1 MSFNI
6 GLSGLYAANK
16 QLDVT
21 GNNIAN
27 VNTTG
32 FKSSRAEFADVYS
45 GANRLG
51 VGKNQVGGG
60 VRLANISQQFKQ
72 GDINTT
78 GNVLDMGIQ
87 GQGFFVLSDNGSRVY
102 TRAGAFQPDKNNF
115 VVTSDG
121 LRLQGYA
128 ADGTGKI
135 QKGVLTDL
143 KIDTSALQPKATSL
157 IDQGI
162 NLNSSATS
170 IPFQVYDNTT
180 PPTMAAFD
188 PTDPSTYQRATTSTV
203 QDADG
208 VDHTMQQFYRK
219 TGTNEWTMYTLIDGR
234 NPYDPGS
241 TTPLSG
247 TVDYNSDGT
256 ISAMTAS
263 TTGVPAG
270 ASYTVKNGGFSIDGW
285 VPATQDPVSGDW
297 VASGA
302 AGTVQDQGVTSPALV
317 ANKPFDPSDESTYT
331 RSFPTKVYDS
341 QGNEHTMEQFYRK
354 TGTNEWTMYTLVDG
368 RNPFDPASTQPL
380 TGTINFNSDGSV
392 NSMTADNTG
401 HPAGSSFTVVNNTFS
416 MIGWVPAAEDASGN
430 WSSNGAVGDE
440 AGMKMSMASTT
451 SYNTETA
458 RMSQSQDGYATGIL
472 SNLSIDATGVLF
484 ATFSNGQSRAVGQ
497 VALASFA
504 NEQGLQQIGGTR
516 WTETYNSGIPGID
529 SPKTGTLGA
538 IESNSLEGSNVN
550 LTQELVELIKA
561 QSNYQANAKTIS
573 TESTIMQTIIQMA

>member
-32 FKSSRAEFADVYS
+32 FKSSRAEFADVYA

-51 VGKNQVGGG
+51 VGKNQIGNG
-60 VRLANISQQFKQ
+60 VRLAAVSQQFTQ
-72 GDINTT
+72 GDVNNT

-102 TRAGAFQPDKNNF
+102 TRAGAFQADKDNF

-128 ADGTGKI
+128 ADSNGKI
-135 QKGVLTDL
+135 QKGVLSDL
-143 KIDTSALQPKATSL
+143 QIDTSSLQPKATTL

-162 NLNSSATS
+162 NLNSSATD
-170 IPFQVYDNTT
+170 IPLEID
-180 PPTMAAFD
+180 
-188 PTDPSTYQRATTSTV
+188 
-203 QDADG
+203 DG
-208 VDHTMQQFYRK
+208 
-219 TGTNEWTMYTLIDGR
+219 TGTM
-234 NPYDPGS
+234 
-241 TTPLSG
+241 
-247 TVDYNSDGT
+247 
-256 ISAMTAS
+256 
-263 TTGVPAG
+263 VP
-270 ASYTVKNGGFSIDGW
+270 
-285 VPATQDPVSGDW
+285 
-297 VASGA
+297 
-302 AGTVQDQGVTSPALV
+302 
-317 ANKPFDPSDESTYT
+317 NKVFDPSDETTYT
-331 RSFPTKVYDS
+331 KSFPTKVYDS

-368 RNPFDPASTQPL
+368 RNPFDPASTTPL
-380 TGTINFNSDGSV
+380 TGTISFNSDGSV
-392 NSMTADNTG
+392 KTMAADNTG
-401 HPAGSSFTVVNNTFS
+401 HPTGSSFTVTNNTFT
-416 MIGWVPAAEDASGN
+416 MTGWVPAVKDAAGN
-430 WSSNGAVGDE
+430 WASNGAIGNAD
-440 AGMKMSMASTT
+440 GMKLSMNSTT

-472 SNLSIDATGVLF
+472 SNLSIDSTGVLF
-484 ATFSNGQSRAVGQ
+484 ASFSNQQSRAIGQ

-516 WTETYNSGIPGID
+516 WTETYSSGIPGID
-529 SPKTGTLGA
+529 APKTGTLGGV
-538 IESNSLEGSNVN
+538 ESNALEGSNVN

-573 TESTIMQTIIQMA
+573 TESTIMQTIIQMT

>member
-21 GNNIAN
+21 GNNISN

-32 FKSSRAEFADVYS
+32 FKSSRAEFADVYAGS
-45 GANRLG
+45 NRLG
-51 VGKNQVGGG
+51 VGKNQVGNG
-60 VRLANISQQFKQ
+60 VRLAAISQQFTQ

-78 GNVLDMGIQ
+78 GNVLDLGIQ

-102 TRAGAFQPDKNNF
+102 TRAGAFEADKNNF

-128 ADGTGKI
+128 ADSAGNI
-135 QKGVLTDL
+135 RKGNLTDL

-162 NLNSSATS
+162 NLNSSAAS
-170 IPFQVYDNTT
+170 IPFQVYDNST

-188 PTDPSTYQRATTSTV
+188 PADPSTYQRSTTSTV
-203 QDADG
+203 EDADG
-208 VDHTMQQFYRK
+208 NAHTMEQFYRK

-234 NPYDPGS
+234 NPLDPAS
-241 TTPLSG
+241 TTPLTG
-247 TVDYNSDGT
+247 RVQYNSDGT
-256 ISAMTAS
+256 IDSMVSDTA
-263 TTGVPAG
+263 G
-270 ASYTVKNGGFSIDGW
+270 YTVQGGGFTIAGW
-285 VPATQDPVSGDW
+285 VPAAQDAATGDW
-297 VASGA
+297 GASGV
-302 AGTVQDQGVTSPALV
+302 AGTAQDQSITSPALV
-317 ANKPFDPSDESTYT
+317 ANKPFDPSDETTYS
-331 RSFPTKVYDS
+331 RSFPTSVYHS
-341 QGNEHTMEQFYRK
+341 QGNEHTLEQFYRK
-354 TGTNEWTMYTLVDG
+354 TGTNQWTMYTLIDG
-368 RNPFDPASTQPL
+368 RNPMDPSSTTPL

-392 NSMTADNTG
+392 NSMTADSTG
-401 HPAGSSFTVVNNTFS
+401 LPAGTSFTVANNTFS
-416 MIGWVPAAEDASGN
+416 MVGWIPASQDASGN
-430 WSSNGAVGDE
+430 WSANGSVGDA
-440 AGMKMSMASTT
+440 AGIKMSMASTT

-458 RMSQSQDGYATGIL
+458 RMSQSQDGFATGIL
-472 SNLSIDATGVLF
+472 SNLSIDSTGVLF
-484 ATFSNGQSRAVGQ
+484 ATFSNGKSRAIGQ

>member
-27 VNTTG
+27 VNTNG
-32 FKSSRAEFADVYS
+32 FKSSRAEFADVYAGS
-45 GANRLG
+45 NRLG
-51 VGKNQVGGG
+51 VGKNQVGNG
-60 VRLANISQQFKQ
+60 VRLAAVSQQFTQ
-72 GDINTT
+72 GDVNTT

-102 TRAGAFQPDKNNF
+102 TRAGAFQASKDNF

-128 ADGTGKI
+128 ADSSGKI
-135 QKGVLTDL
+135 QRGVLTDL
-143 KIDTSALQPKATSL
+143 QIDTSALQPKATSL

-162 NLNSSATS
+162 NLNSSAAD
-170 IPFQVYDNTT
+170 IPLE
-180 PPTMAAFD
+180 
-188 PTDPSTYQRATTSTV
+188 
-203 QDADG
+203 
-208 VDHTMQQFYRK
+208 VD
-219 TGTNEWTMYTLIDGR
+219 
-234 NPYDPGS
+234 
-241 TTPLSG
+241 
-247 TVDYNSDGT
+247 DGT
-256 ISAMTAS
+256 GAM
-263 TTGVPAG
+263 VP
-270 ASYTVKNGGFSIDGW
+270 N
-285 VPATQDPVSGDW
+285 
-297 VASGA
+297 
-302 AGTVQDQGVTSPALV
+302 L
-317 ANKPFDPSDESTYT
+317 PFDPADQTTYT
-331 RSFPTKVYDS
+331 KSFPTKVYDS

-368 RNPFDPASTQPL
+368 RNPFDPSSTVPL
-380 TGTINFNSDGSV
+380 TGTISFNSDGSV
-392 NSMTADNTG
+392 SGMTADNTG
-401 HPAGSSFTVVNNTFS
+401 HPAGASFTVNNNTFT
-416 MIGWVPAAEDASGN
+416 MTGWVPAVEDSAGN
-430 WSSNGAVGDE
+430 WGSNGA
-440 AGMKMSMASTT
+440 AGSADGMRLAMNSTT

-472 SNLSIDATGVLF
+472 SSLSIDSTGVLF
-484 ATFSNGQSRAVGQ
+484 ASFSNQQSRAIGQ

-516 WTETYNSGIPGID
+516 WTETFTSGIPGID

-538 IESNSLEGSNVN
+538 IESNALEGSNVN

-573 TESTIMQTIIQMA
+573 TESTIMQTIIQMT

>member
-32 FKSSRAEFADVYS
+32 FKSSRAEFADVYAGS
-45 GANRLG
+45 NRLG
-51 VGKNQVGGG
+51 VGKNQVGNG
-60 VRLANISQQFKQ
+60 VRLAAVSQQFTQ
-72 GDINTT
+72 GDVNTT

-102 TRAGAFQPDKNNF
+102 TRAGAFQASKDNF
-115 VVTSDG
+115 VITSDG

-128 ADGTGKI
+128 ADSTGKI

-143 KIDTSALQPKATSL
+143 QIDTSALQPKATSL

-162 NLNSSATS
+162 NLNSSAAD
-170 IPFQVYDNTT
+170 IPLEVD
-180 PPTMAAFD
+180 
-188 PTDPSTYQRATTSTV
+188 
-203 QDADG
+203 DG
-208 VDHTMQQFYRK
+208 
-219 TGTNEWTMYTLIDGR
+219 
-234 NPYDPGS
+234 
-241 TTPLSG
+241 
-247 TVDYNSDGT
+247 
-256 ISAMTAS
+256 
-263 TTGVPAG
+263 
-270 ASYTVKNGGFSIDGW
+270 
-285 VPATQDPVSGDW
+285 
-297 VASGA
+297 SGA
-302 AGTVQDQGVTSPALV
+302 MVPNL
-317 ANKPFDPSDESTYT
+317 PFDPSDQTTYT
-331 RSFPTKVYDS
+331 KSFPTKVYDS

-368 RNPFDPASTQPL
+368 RNPFDPASTMPL
-380 TGTINFNSDGSV
+380 TGTISFNSDGSV
-392 NSMTADNTG
+392 SSMTADNTG
-401 HPAGSSFTVVNNTFS
+401 HPAGASFTVNNNTFT
-416 MIGWVPAAEDASGN
+416 MTGWVPAVEDSAGN
-430 WSSNGAVGDE
+430 WASNGAVGNAD
-440 AGMKMSMASTT
+440 GMRLAMNSTS

-472 SNLSIDATGVLF
+472 SSLSIDSTGVLF
-484 ATFSNGQSRAVGQ
+484 ASFSNQQSRAIGQ

-516 WTETYNSGIPGID
+516 WTETYTSGIPGID
-529 SPKTGTLGA
+529 APKTGTLGSV
-538 IESNSLEGSNVN
+538 ESNALEGSNVN

>member
-32 FKSSRAEFADVYS
+32 FKSSRAEFADVYA

-51 VGKNQVGGG
+51 VGKNQVGNG
-60 VRLANISQQFKQ
+60 VRLAAISQQFSQ
-72 GDINTT
+72 GDVNNT

-102 TRAGAFQPDKNNF
+102 TRAGAFQADKNNF

-128 ADGTGKI
+128 ADATGKI

-143 KIDTSALQPKATSL
+143 QIDTSALQPKATSL

-162 NLNSSATS
+162 NLNSSATD
-170 IPFQVYDNTT
+170 IPLEIDDGTGAMVPNL
-180 PPTMAAFD
+180 PFD
-188 PTDPSTYQRATTSTV
+188 PTDETTYS
-203 QDADG
+203 
-208 VDHTMQQFYRK
+208 K
-219 TGTNEWTMYTLIDGR
+219 
-234 NPYDPGS
+234 
-241 TTPLSG
+241 
-247 TVDYNSDGT
+247 
-256 ISAMTAS
+256 
-263 TTGVPAG
+263 
-270 ASYTVKNGGFSIDGW
+270 
-285 VPATQDPVSGDW
+285 
-297 VASGA
+297 
-302 AGTVQDQGVTSPALV
+302 
-317 ANKPFDPSDESTYT
+317 
-331 RSFPTKVYDS
+331 SFPTKVYDS

-368 RNPFDPASTQPL
+368 RNPFDPASTTPL
-380 TGTINFNSDGSV
+380 TGTISFSSDGSV
-392 NSMTADNTG
+392 SSMTADNTG
-401 HPAGSSFTVVNNTFS
+401 HPAGASFTVTNNTFT
-416 MIGWVPAAEDASGN
+416 MTGWVPAVEDAAGN
-430 WSSNGAVGDE
+430 WASNGA
-440 AGMKMSMASTT
+440 AGNADGTKLSMNSTT

-472 SNLSIDATGVLF
+472 SSLSIDSTGVLF
-484 ATFSNGQSRAVGQ
+484 ASFSNQQSRAIGQ

-516 WTETYNSGIPGID
+516 WTETFSSGIPGID
-529 SPKTGTLGA
+529 EPKTGTLGSV
-538 IESNSLEGSNVN
+538 ESNALEASNVN

-573 TESTIMQTIIQMA
+573 TESTIMQTIIQMT